1 MCHQKPTEETSMLDW
16 VNQWKRPLMGW
27 VGLGGIVAA
36 LLITSADPM
45 MRFVAATISIAL
57 LVLAMPRR
65 IWTQWRTWWR
75 D

>member
-1 MCHQKPTEETSMLDW
+1 MLDW

-27 VGLGGIVAA
+27 VGLAGIAAA

-45 MRFVAATISIAL
+45 TRFVAATVSIAI

-65 IWTQWRTWWR
+65 VWTQWRTWWR

>member
-1 MCHQKPTEETSMLDW
+1 MLDW

-27 VGLGGIVAA
+27 VGLAGIAAA

-45 MRFVAATISIAL
+45 TRFVAATISIAL